1 MTATYCVVAGEVEL
15 EKYGL
20 ELVDP
25 RGELHDVAYH
35 DVTDHGVTDH
45 AESLAAARDLL
56 AATPGCRDGHRYV
69 IVGGAE
75 VYVDTVAH
83 PDLAGLV
90 EHRRARPV
98 TPAINQAA
106 LICDRDVPDMP
117 GSVPISVRSVLP
129 STRPR
134 LGDPK
139 GGSNG

>member
-1 MTATYCVVAGEVEL
+1 MTATTCVVAGEVEL
-15 EKYGL
+15 EEYRL

-25 RGELHDVAYH
+25 SGELHDIAH
-35 DVTDHGVTDH
+35 LDVTDH

-56 AATPGCRDGHRYV
+56 ATTPGCRDGHLYV

-83 PDLAGLV
+83 SELAGLV
-90 EHRRARPV
+90 EHRRARRV

-134 LGDPK
+134 LGDRK

>member
-1 MTATYCVVAGEVEL
+1 MAAATRVIAGEIEL
-15 EKYGL
+15 EEYRL
-20 ELVDP
+20 DLVDP
-25 RGELHDVAYH
+25 RGELHDVAYL
-35 DVTDHGVTDH
+35 DVADRVEALG
-45 AESLAAARDLL
+45 AARDLL
-56 AATPGCRDGHRYV
+56 AATPGCRDGHLYV

-90 EHRRARPV
+90 EHRAASRV

-106 LICDRDVPDMP
+106 LICDRGVPDMP

-134 LGDPK
+134 LG
-139 GGSNG
+139 

>member
-1 MTATYCVVAGEVEL
+1 MTATTCVVAGEVEL
-15 EKYGL
+15 KEYRL

-25 RGELHDVAYH
+25 RGELHDVAH
-35 DVTDHGVTDH
+35 LDVTDH
-45 AESLAAARDLL
+45 AESLAAA
-56 AATPGCRDGHRYV
+56 TPGCRDGHLYV

-75 VYVDTVAH
+75 VHVDTVAH

-90 EHRRARPV
+90 EHRRARRV

-134 LGDPK
+134 LG
-139 GGSNG
+139 